1 MNESSETKT
10 ASAVAVPKRTP
21 LAPEHEALG
30 ARMVDFAGWWMPVQY
45 VGLKEEHLACRSAVG
60 LFDVSHMGEIRVTG
74 PDSLASLQ
82 WLTTNDVSKLTAGQA
97 QYSLLPNAQGG
108 LVDDLYVY
116 CIRPGEEYLLCVNAA
131 NVDKDFAHIL
141 KNARGG
147 KWANESADWGQIAVQ
162 GPKAPALLE
171 RLFPGFGE
179 MSKNTH
185 REFSFA
191 GGQVRVATSGYTGED
206 GAEVFVPAAQTVALW
221 RELLRVGQ
229 DLGVAPIGL
238 GARDTLRTEMK
249 FSLYGHEIDDSSN
262 PYEAGLGWVVK
273 PAAKDFLGREPMV
286 SAKEMGLKRKL
297 IGLELLERGIPRQG
311 YKVMAMDGREIGVC
325 TSGTMSP
332 STGASIAIAYVATEF
347 APDGTEI
354 AVDIR
359 GKAVRAKVRPTPFV
373 VPGSKRGEN

>member
-1 MNESSETKT
+1 MNESSESKST
-10 ASAVAVPKRTP
+10 SAAPNPKRTP
-21 LAPEHEALG
+21 LALEHEALG

-45 VGLKEEHLACRSAVG
+45 LGLKEEHLACRSSVG
-60 LFDVSHMGEIRVTG
+60 LFDVSHMGEFRVKG
-74 PDSLASLQ
+74 PEALASLQ
-82 WLTTNDVSKLTAGQA
+82 WLTTNDVSKLAAGQA
-97 QYSLLPNAQGG
+97 QYSLLPNAEGG

-116 CIRPGEEYLLCVNAA
+116 CIQPGEEYLLCVNAA

-147 KWANESADWGQIAVQ
+147 NWVNESADWGQIAVQ
-162 GPKAPALLE
+162 GPKAPTLLE
-171 RLFPGFGE
+171 RLFPGFGA
-179 MSKNTH
+179 MAKNTH

-191 GGQVRVATSGYTGED
+191 GAQVRVATTGYTGED
-206 GAEVFVPAAQTVALW
+206 GAEVFVPAAHTVALW
-221 RELLRVGQ
+221 RELMRVGQ

-249 FSLYGHEIDDSSN
+249 FSLYGHEIDDSTN

-273 PAAKDFLGREPMV
+273 PTSKEFLGRAPMLAV
-286 SAKEMGLKRKL
+286 KEAGLKRKL
-297 IGLELLERGIPRQG
+297 IGLELVERGIPRQG
-311 YKVMAMDGREIGVC
+311 YKVLSSDGREIGVC

-332 STGASIAIAYVATEF
+332 SSGASIAIAYVTPEF
-347 APDGTEI
+347 ATDGTEI

-373 VPGSKRGEN
+373 VPGSKRGTN